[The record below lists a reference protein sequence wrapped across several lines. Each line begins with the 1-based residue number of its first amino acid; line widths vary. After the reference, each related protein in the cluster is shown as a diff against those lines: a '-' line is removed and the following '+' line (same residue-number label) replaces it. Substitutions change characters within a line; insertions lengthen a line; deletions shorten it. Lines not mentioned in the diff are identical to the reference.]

1 MARAAQDLGRIA
13 NLWHLAQW
21 LNPAPHG
28 AGAADHLIASRLKVT
43 RRHAIRLIHQ
53 ARAERLIP
61 PSQRDDARVNE
72 ATHG

>member
-1 MARAAQDLGRIA
+1 MGRPAQDLGRIA

-43 RRHAIRLIHQ
+43 RRHAIRLIHD
-53 ARAERLIP
+53 AREHRLIP
-61 PSQRDDARVNE
+61 PSQRDDARRSETAN
-72 ATHG
+72 G